1 MQDTAMSR
9 LTTTDL
15 INHYKR
21 FLNIKCPTRVKPY
34 SVLLNHQPAS
44 AKAEA
49 VSFSFF
55 DAKVDEVRVEE
66 DTVKGGVDFR
76 CKIDALDFVVEVTH
90 LEAENVA
97 EASGVKNEI
106 HTESSVGSHRWITH
120 LLRSKVSS
128 KTKQM
133 SGYDC
138 PRILVITS
146 DHVDAMSLMSSRI
159 AAEFLL
165 TSDTKI
171 SIPDPRC
178 NPKPSPGLE
187 TGLEDSVFFRFQKD
201 TDKLELCRQSI
212 SAILLCAIYKYET
225 RIVGL
230 LHPAPNH
237 EFPIQY
243 FPSIPFVSLRKF
255 PLENNRIHTEWA
267 TYKRTKGIA
276 TTEQI
281 LDNPMAF
288 IYAYPNLN

>member
-1 MQDTAMSR
+1 MQDLAMNR
-9 LTTTDL
+9 LTTTTDL
-15 INHYKR
+15 INRYKG
-21 FLNIKCPTRVKPY
+21 FLNNKCPTRVKPY

-55 DAKVDEVRVEE
+55 DAKVDEVCVEE

-76 CKIDALDFVVEVTH
+76 CKIDALDFVAEVTH
-90 LEAENVA
+90 LDADAVYR
-97 EASGVKNEI
+97 ASGVKNEI
-106 HTESSVGSHRWITH
+106 PKNSSVGSHGWITY
-120 LLRSKVSS
+120 LLRRKVSS
-128 KTKQM
+128 KAEQM

-138 PRILVITS
+138 PRILVIMS
-146 DHVDAMSLMSSRI
+146 DHQDAISLLSSRI

-171 SIPDPRC
+171 SIPDPRF
-178 NPKPSPGLE
+178 NLKPSPGLE

-243 FPSIPFVSLRKF
+243 FPSIPFVRLRKF
-255 PLENNRIHTEWA
+255 PLENNRIHTEWV
-267 TYKRTKGIA
+267 TYKQTNGIA
-276 TTEQI
+276 TTEHL
-281 LDNPMAF
+281 LDNPQAW
-288 IYAYPNLN
+288 IYSY